1 VRWRHR
7 RLPAALIRR
16 PAAILSVRAEIVA
29 DAADEHVPV
38 EFERYVAARRRVGA
52 IPVFPVGR
60 IIRPGELIDP
70 IVVPVADV
78 NRLAIVAARHSS
90 GLPRAG
96 RTNEAVWQ
104 SGDNELVVGIGAV
117 QVQTTDGVIAVTI
130 PVRCDQTGQ
139 TDVHVSFAVGSAE
152 QPTGLYA
159 ATQRRPQG
167 PDVVI
172 ETWGE
177 ALVAYAWQ
185 VVLQLATG
193 LAGAT
198 GRDAQGN
205 RLVAAQLQATSDGL
219 NIQPMARHRFAG
231 TISMVSVLR
240 T

>member
-1 VRWRHR
+1 V
-7 RLPAALIRR
+7 
-16 PAAILSVRAEIVA
+16 S
-29 DAADEHVPV
+29 DGADEHVPV
-38 EFERYVAARRRVGA
+38 EFERYVAAQRRTGAFVGPIVA
-52 IPVFPVGR
+52 M
-60 IIRPGELIDP
+60 RPGDLIDP
-70 IVVPVADV
+70 IRVPVADA

-104 SGDNELVVGIGAV
+104 SGDSELVVGIGAV
-117 QVQTTDGVIAVTI
+117 QVQTADGVIAVTI
-130 PVRCDQTGQ
+130 PVRCDQTGPAE
-139 TDVHVSFAVGSAE
+139 VHVSFAVGNAD

-167 PDVVI
+167 PDVV
-172 ETWGE
+172 TDSWGE

-185 VVLQLATG
+185 VVLQLANG

-205 RLVAAQLQATSDGL
+205 RLVAAQLQATPDGL
-219 NIQPMARHRFAG
+219 DIQPMARHRFAG
-231 TISMVSVLR
+231 TISLLGV